1 MAACSYRQNHT
12 SRCAAAR
19 TRMCVCTRE
28 SMRLFCSHVTAMTLD
43 RRGYRSPFSSES
55 SRGKQQVRAPSC
67 FSFLPPL
74 RARSNPGLLYLPFSP
89 FYQPPSWPPSLCP
102 WLFLSFVF
110 FSSSFSISLTSSVTV
125 RWELPYAFC
134 NQVELLQLLNKG
146 SHASANGCVRTRAH
160 THACTHSPTLI
171 LS

>member
-1 MAACSYRQNHT
+1 MCRHVHAYV
-12 SRCAAAR
+12 
-19 TRMCVCTRE
+19 CVCTRE

-55 SRGKQQVRAPSC
+55 SRGKQQVRAPSG
-67 FSFLPPL
+67 FSFMPPL

-146 SHASANGCVRTRAH
+146 SHTSANGCVRTRAH